1 MNEIA
6 PFDFIRKSLGILLAV
21 YFMSFS
27 YAGYTQTEYL
37 EKGNKYLDEENY
49 GLAEKTFR
57 EAIKADSSN
66 LIYRSQLALAL
77 MNQGKHKEAQA
88 EIDKVLA
95 KDSLNTGALWYGG
108 INSYTDKSG
117 DLRTAILYFE
127 KALPLL
133 NEKQG
138 QYYSANW
145 FIGRSYNILLQSDG
159 LSYHEV
165 SRMLEC
171 YSTYVRLQ
179 PIAKD
184 AAAISAFVDRVKE
197 IRPPE
202 NVKKWVYKGS

>member
-1 MNEIA
+1 MYQIA
-6 PFDFIRKSLGILLAV
+6 PFDIKRKSLRILLAV
-21 YFMSFS
+21 YLMSFS
-27 YAGYTQTEYL
+27 NASFTQSDYL
-37 EKGNKYLDEENY
+37 EIGNKYLDEENY

-66 LIYRSQLALAL
+66 LIYRSQLSLAL
-77 MNQGKHKEAQA
+77 MNQGKHKEAQV

-95 KDSLNTGALWYGG
+95 KDSVNTGALWYGG
-108 INSYTDKSG
+108 INNYTDKSG
-117 DLRTAILYFE
+117 DLRTAIHYFE
-127 KALPLL
+127 KVLPLL

-159 LSYHEV
+159 LNYNEV

-171 YSTYVRLQ
+171 YSTYVKLQ

-202 NVKKWVYKGS
+202 NVKKWVYRGS